1 MRTITRILM
10 LAKTGHEGASLCA
23 QRMTQWLS
31 DRGVECHLACSGEEC
46 GWYGYVA
53 KKGTE
58 SCAVIVLGGD
68 GTLVGVLRRMV
79 DAEVYMPVMGVNF
92 GKVGFLAEI
101 AAADWEPVLTDL
113 LEGRAERA
121 SRMALHWRVLRPET
135 NGTGN
140 TVIQAQGHA
149 VNDIVVGRGALAR
162 VLQLGMSVN
171 GREIC
176 RLRADGMLVS
186 TPAGTTG
193 YAGSAGGS
201 LVHPDVPAIMV
212 TPIAPFLNRM
222 HPMVLPVDSEICL
235 THISGSEAYLTVDGQ
250 DGVDLTP
257 GDTVCVRAVPK
268 AFELVLDSRFAYY
281 ERLARC
287 GFVATAE
294 QGTAES
300 TPAEASHA

>member
-10 LAKTGHEGASLCA
+10 LTKTGHEGASLCA
-23 QRMTQWLS
+23 HRMTQWLAA
-31 DRGVECHLACSGEEC
+31 RGVECRLACSGEEC
-46 GWYGYVA
+46 DWYGYVA

-58 SCAVIVLGGD
+58 SCAVVVLGGD

-79 DAEVYMPVMGVNF
+79 DANVHMPVMGVNF

-101 AAADWEPVLTDL
+101 AEPDWEPVLADL
-113 LEGRAERA
+113 LDGKAQTA
-121 SRMALHWRVLRPET
+121 PRMALQWHVLRNNIEET
-135 NGTGN
+135 R
-140 TVIQAQGHA
+140 GHA

-201 LVHPDVPAIMV
+201 LVHPDVPALMV
-212 TPIAPFLNRM
+212 TPIASFLNHMR
-222 HPMVLPVDSEICL
+222 PMVLPVDSEICL
-235 THISGSEAYLTVDGQ
+235 THISGTDAYLTIDGQ
-250 DGVDLTP
+250 DGVALTP
-257 GDTVCVRAVPK
+257 GDAVCVRAVPNACK
-268 AFELVLDSRFAYY
+268 LVVDSRFAYY

-287 GFVATAE
+287 GFVTPPELAE
-294 QGTAES
+294 PDQTEAKS
-300 TPAEASHA
+300 TPPEASHA